1 VSPLISPA
9 AAATGTPPRSRRR
22 PAERLWD
29 QATIYLPVLLMGLL
43 ALASYWL
50 LRATPDAL
58 APAVERPV
66 THEPDYFMRRFSV
79 KLFDATGQLTH
90 EVFGAEARHRPD
102 TDEIEIDQA
111 RIRSIQQGG
120 LLTTATARQVT
131 TNGQQTEFLLQG
143 DAVVIREGGR
153 TPEGTV
159 VPRVEF
165 RGEELRVITEP
176 QRVLSS
182 QPVTLVRGNNRLN
195 ADTLDYQGEDGVAVF
210 QGRVRARLAP

>member
-1 VSPLISPA
+1 MSPLIAPA
-9 AAATGTPPRSRRR
+9 APSRSRRR
-22 PAERLWD
+22 PIERLWD

-58 APAVERPV
+58 APAVERPL

-90 EVFGAEARHRPD
+90 EVFGAEMRHRPD

-111 RIRSIQQGG
+111 RIRSIQPNG

-131 TNGQQTEFLLQG
+131 TNSQQTEFLLRG

-153 TPEGTV
+153 TPEGTAI
-159 VPRVEF
+159 PRVEF
-165 RGEELRVITEP
+165 RGEELRIITEP
-176 QRVLSS
+176 QRVLSN

-195 ADTLDYQGEDGVAVF
+195 ADTLDYQGDNGLAVF

>member
-1 VSPLISPA
+1 MSPLTSPA
-9 AAATGTPPRSRRR
+9 AAAPSRSRRR
-22 PAERLWD
+22 PLDRLWD
-29 QATIYLPVLLMGLL
+29 QATIYLPVLLMGML

-66 THEPDYFMRRFSV
+66 TSEPDYFMRRFSV
-79 KLFDATGQLTH
+79 KLFDADGQLTH

-111 RIRSIQQGG
+111 RIRSIQPNG

-131 TNGQQTEFLLQG
+131 TNGEQTEFLLQG

-159 VPRVEF
+159 IPRVEF
-165 RGEELRVITEP
+165 RGEELRIITEP

-195 ADTLDYQGEDGVAVF
+195 ADTLDYQGDEGVAVF
-210 QGRVRARLAP
+210 QGRVRAQLVP